1 MKNYPDSGVYL
12 LQLFL
17 ANKAEHV
24 EVGALGKI
32 EFPPGYY
39 FYAGTAQKN
48 LAARIKRHYSS
59 DKKFH
64 WHIDYLLDKA
74 LLENDF
80 VFSLP
85 REGECFLAEL
95 LKENGGK
102 ILADGFGASDCSCG
116 SHLIYFPE
124 QKGEKIV
131 QGILNK
137 LDLKEEFKKYKNRE

>member
-137 LDLKEEFKKYKNRE
+137 FDLKEEFKKYKNRE